1 MSGDDSDSPDL
12 EKRPSPSPKVRRSS
26 QSGPA
31 PVLAESVPT
40 RPPSTSSWTDLDL
53 SVVVALVAPV
63 GNWLTGN
70 DHLKN
75 LFLILLL
82 IVYLHQVIQVP
93 WELYHSARARRPH
106 PSISPYSPQSSMED
120 LARLASSELRKHE
133 LTYLL
138 LSIVAPFLGAHLL
151 RYVLSALSGT
161 DAISWFSTTLFV
173 LATGIR
179 PWSHLIARLR
189 DRTGALHD
197 TIHYPSPDAQ
207 LIADSK
213 LQAVLAHVERL
224 EEELAVV
231 KGAMAARVRVE
242 EAYEELSAAL
252 EDVEHAVKK
261 RERKAESMRAAHE
274 ARLVALE
281 KAMKTAGDKRTDTT
295 HLRLVLPGHTPPSLS
310 NGHPPSYFSSVLIQW
325 IYVLWSVLTLN
336 YAYESVSP
344 STRTRH
350 LTAPTNGKPSLHHM
364 QSPPRLETI
373 LEDVSEGEGA
383 AQSGSESDE
392 DDVPARKRDERFVR
406 KRYPRNASR
415 NLVDLVSDAV
425 ALPYRISV
433 RILMAISP
441 PVQRLF
447 N

>member
-1 MSGDDSDSPDL
+1 MSITKNRSAIREQQTANESSSVIFHTSVGTAEHLPSKLNLKCADSPHPYSSSSDEGELFSSMSGDDSDSPDL

-31 PVLAESVPT
+31 PMLAETVPT

-151 RYVLSALSGT
+151 RYVLSTLSGT

-207 LIADSK
+207 LIADS
-213 LQAVLAHVERL
+213 
-224 EEELAVV
+224 
-231 KGAMAARVRVE
+231 GMAARVRVE

-261 RERKAESMRAAHE
+261 RERKAESTRTAYE

-295 HLRLVLPGHTPPSLS
+295 HLRLVLLGHTPPSLS
-310 NGHPPSYFSSVLIQW
+310 HGHPPSYLSSVLIQW

-336 YAYESVSP
+336 YAYDSVSP

-350 LTAPTNGKPSLHHM
+350 L
-364 QSPPRLETI
+364 
-373 LEDVSEGEGA
+373 
-383 AQSGSESDE
+383 
-392 DDVPARKRDERFVR
+392 
-406 KRYPRNASR
+406 
-415 NLVDLVSDAV
+415 
-425 ALPYRISV
+425 
-433 RILMAISP
+433 
-441 PVQRLF
+441 
-447 N
+447 